1 MVYAPQNP
9 LIVQSDRSLLLEVDN
24 PLYASARDDL
34 ARFAELEKS
43 PEHIHTY
50 RITPLSLWNAASAG
64 LTPEAAVDILG
75 KYSKFD
81 LPGNVLID
89 IKDYINRF
97 GRLKLTKSPEGDLL
111 LKSEDPMLI
120 SEVSRNKRIAPHAV
134 GDRRRRAQR
143 ERWSRSTPPIT
154 IRAGMMK
161 RPAPAGSGPST
172 RRPCLAARPRGQLH
186 GRE

>member
-1 MVYAPQNP
+1 MERGHNTMPYAPQNP

-24 PLYASARDDL
+24 PLYSSARDDL

-64 LTPEAAVDILG
+64 LTPEAAVEILG

-81 LPGNVLID
+81 LPGNVLVD

-120 SEVSRNKRIAPHAV
+120 SEVSRNKRIAPHILAQP
-134 GDRRRRAQR
+134 DRN
-143 ERWSRSTPPIT
+143 
-154 IRAGMMK
+154 
-161 RPAPAGSGPST
+161 
-172 RRPCLAARPRGQLH
+172 
-186 GRE
+186 